1 MKKIKI
7 KLKKFSQLIREIIN
21 TIAMIIVI
29 FKHIKQI
36 MYVLQIQ
43 IIETMCKREI
53 MSIVENSQK

>member
-7 KLKKFSQLIREIIN
+7 KLKKFSQPIREIIN

-36 MYVLQIQ
+36 MYVL
-43 IIETMCKREI
+43 
-53 MSIVENSQK
+53 

>member
-7 KLKKFSQLIREIIN
+7 KLKKFSQPIREIIN